1 MIDSR
6 SSGER
11 NGKSLNRCVCKCCS
25 VYASGLW
32 DLSSDHATGLAHDQ
46 SRTERNWKVRPER
59 VIAPY
64 VKVTDFGADEHPST
78 TGHVEPCWNLRGPP
92 RKAKYYSATDSEQVP

>member
-1 MIDSR
+1 MIDSP

-11 NGKSLNRCVCKCCS
+11 KGKSLNRCDCKCCS
-25 VYASGLW
+25 VYTSGLW
-32 DLSSDHATGLAHDQ
+32 DLLWTCATRSVHDQ
-46 SRTERNWKVRPER
+46 VRTEQDWKAWPER

-64 VKVTDFGADEHPST
+64 VKNDDQGADKHPST